1 MGNTCSCLN
10 NLINNNQC
18 DLSSKAALEQNDEN
32 KIGDPAIKNIYESFK
47 ENYNFKED
55 SVKQLKGTFN
65 NNNYNN
71 NSNRNTNLD
80 TSQVS
85 NINININNINKIINN
100 FDNNLSKRD
109 QIKSVNN
116 SNINNNDIIEQ
127 KRISNMNIITKNVKG
142 YIFRKKYKKF
152 LKEELIKL
160 GNDLYNK
167 YIQLIKNDKVTKIL
181 ESKDP
186 NIINYLQTSW
196 SEFYDQD
203 PTKEIMTKISLVK
216 KYPKKSILFKYKT
229 ITFHSTNINEC
240 ITSAKSCYL
249 GEINLY
255 NGQKCGFGKTI
266 YSNGSIEEGTYYE
279 NEFIGWNKL
288 VDNQGIIYVGLFNK
302 LGLNGKGL
310 RYNQEIN
317 HIYKG
322 DFMNGLRHGKGK
334 DYRNKM
340 KYEGDFRKDKK
351 CGKGKILFESGDTYE
366 GEFNDN
372 KFNGYGHY
380 IWAKNKN
387 EYKGNY
393 LNGKFHGEGFYKWG
407 ENEYYNGEY
416 VNGIKEGEG
425 ELSFKDG
432 KKFFVNFTNGKP
444 NGVGIFQDQDG
455 NRCEVEFINGKIN
468 KNYKKN

>member
-10 NLINNNQC
+10 NLINNGQC
-18 DLSSKAALEQNDEN
+18 DLSNKGIIEQNDAE
-32 KIGDPAIKNIYESFK
+32 KIGDPTIKNIYGSGK
-47 ENYNFKED
+47 DNYNLKED
-55 SVKQLKGTFN
+55 SIKQLRGTLSN
-65 NNNYNN
+65 NMNNN
-71 NSNRNTNLD
+71 NSNRNTNVE
-80 TSQVS
+80 TSQLS

-100 FDNNLSKRD
+100 FDNNFNKKDTIKTVNITSKSDRITD
-109 QIKSVNN
+109 QK
-116 SNINNNDIIEQ
+116 
-127 KRISNMNIITKNVKG
+127 KISYINIIIKNIKG
-142 YIFRKKYKKF
+142 YILRKKYKDY

-160 GNDLYNK
+160 GNDLYNEF
-167 YIQLIKNDKVTKIL
+167 IKITKNEKVLTII

-186 NIINYLQTSW
+186 NIINYLKTPW
-196 SEFYDQD
+196 SEFYTKN
-203 PTKEIMTKISLVK
+203 PTKEIMIKITSVK

-229 ITFHSTNINEC
+229 ISFHSTNIKEC
-240 ITSAKSCYL
+240 ITSAKCCYY
-249 GEINLY
+249 GEVNLY
-255 NGQKCGFGKTI
+255 SGYKCGYGKTT
-266 YSNGSIEEGTYYE
+266 YANGSIEEGTYYE
-279 NEFIGWNKL
+279 NEFIGWNKYI
-288 VDNQGIIYVGLFNK
+288 DNQGIIYVGLFNK
-302 LGLNGKGL
+302 SGLNGKGL
-310 RYNQEIN
+310 RYNQEID

-322 DFMNGLRHGKGK
+322 DFMDGLRHGKGK
-334 DYRNKM
+334 DYRSKI

-393 LNGKFHGEGFYKWG
+393 LDGKFHGDGFYQWG

-444 NGVGIFQDQDG
+444 NGIGIFQDQDG

-468 KNYKKN
+468 KKYKKN